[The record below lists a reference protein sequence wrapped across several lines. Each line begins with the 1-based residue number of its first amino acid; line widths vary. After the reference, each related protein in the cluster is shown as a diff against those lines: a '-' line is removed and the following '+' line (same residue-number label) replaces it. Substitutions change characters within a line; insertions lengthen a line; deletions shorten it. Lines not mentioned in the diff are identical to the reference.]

1 MKASRMIELLA
12 KTIKNHGDL
21 EVVQYDR
28 LTENDGMVSK
38 VVVRESNEYGEM
50 PYECS
55 CDDYAVDAPNT
66 QYVVLMSN

>member
-12 KTIKNHGDL
+12 KTIANHGDL

-28 LTENDGMVSK
+28 ATENDGMVTK

-50 PYECS
+50 PYEVY

-66 QYVVLMSN
+66 EYVVLMSN